1 MFIRNYDYQIDTKF
15 NETNVFVKAEVNN
28 KVINIPSDIKTIES
42 NLGVFGGTRSG
53 KTTFLINLIQKLRR
67 SNPDILFVILDVKK
81 DFSMLHKEGDKIF
94 SIKNENGKMNISWSI
109 LKECYDSKYSKDTL
123 KEIIQIMF
131 EKTIK
136 DSSQP
141 FFPEAAQEVL
151 YGLLL
156 YLLNNKVMMSNKQ
169 ILQWI
174 KSLSLNNI
182 KKILES
188 QDLQYINTNYLYENQ
203 TKMSGQCSGI
213 LSTLYLIIDSYF
225 IQDETTL
232 YSTQDI
238 LNMEKGSLFLQY
250 DIRFQK
256 SCNNLMRLIL
266 KLIIQNKLSI
276 NSNNKRVFLVLDEVS
291 VLQGDFFLSQVLNIG
306 AGKKIST
313 ILSLQ
318 SIDLLY
324 QCINN
329 QNEHDVNSIL
339 GGFQNFVCFRPRD
352 IPTKNFIQHLGGET
366 MMEFSILPSNH
377 LNTVQTILQKDNIVT
392 SKDIETLN
400 IGEVYIKIL
409 NKPIFRARL
418 LEY

>member
-1 MFIRNYDYQIDTKF
+1 MFIRNYDYQIDTNF
-15 NETNVFVKAEVNN
+15 NESDVFIKAEVNN
-28 KVINIPSDIKTIES
+28 KVINIPFDIKAIES

-81 DFSMLHKEGDKIF
+81 DFSMLHKEEDKIF
-94 SIKNENGKMNISWSI
+94 SIKKENGKMNISWSI
-109 LKECYDSKYSKDTL
+109 LKECYDSKYNKDTL

-131 EKTIK
+131 EKNIK

-156 YLLNNKVMMSNKQ
+156 YLLNNKVMMTNKQ

-182 KKILES
+182 KKILAS
-188 QDLQYINTNYLYENQ
+188 QGLQYININYLYENQ

-213 LSTLYLIIDSYF
+213 LSTLYLVIDSYF
-225 IQDETTL
+225 IQDDSTL

-238 LNMEKGSLFLQY
+238 LNMKEGSLFLQY

-366 MMEFSILPSNH
+366 IMEFSILPSNH

-392 SKDIETLN
+392 SKDIESLD
-400 IGEVYIKIL
+400 IGESYIKIL
-409 NKPIFRARL
+409 NKPIFRAKL

>member
-1 MFIRNYDYQIDTKF
+1 MFIRNYDYQIDTNF
-15 NETNVFVKAEVNN
+15 NETNVFFKAKVNN
-28 KVINIPSDIKTIES
+28 KVINIPFDIKTIES

-188 QDLQYINTNYLYENQ
+188 QGLQYINTNYLYENQ

-329 QNEHDVNSIL
+329 QSEHDVNSIL

-366 MMEFSILPSNH
+366 IMEFSILPSNH

-392 SKDIETLN
+392 SKDIEALN